1 MSSLHQTFPLPFS
14 LSLFFG
20 HPPWHMEIPRQG
32 IESEPELQQ
41 CQSLN
46 PHTGLGM
53 DLVPPQRQARS
64 LTHRAQLQRLSSFQ
78 RVVPLLTKITRPQ
91 GQEALTSHVWNILAC
106 VCLPVSDE
114 IPTARPI
121 PCLLSSLNS
130 HGHGSWC
137 HSILSVW
144 KSPGG
149 LDVPFTNP
157 MAVPQSWPQPR
168 TQGCPAQPPSQVQTI
183 PQTGA

>member
-64 LTHRAQLQRLSSFQ
+64 LTHRAQLQHLSSFQ
-78 RVVPLLTKITRPQ
+78 RVVSLLTKITRPQ
-91 GQEALTSHVWNILAC
+91 GTRGIDVTC
-106 VCLPVSDE
+106 VKHPSMCV
-114 IPTARPI
+114 
-121 PCLLSSLNS
+121 
-130 HGHGSWC
+130 
-137 HSILSVW
+137 
-144 KSPGG
+144 SPG
-149 LDVPFTNP
+149 LRQDPDSPTYSLSAFLP
-157 MAVPQSWPQPR
+157 
-168 TQGCPAQPPSQVQTI
+168 
-183 PQTGA
+183 